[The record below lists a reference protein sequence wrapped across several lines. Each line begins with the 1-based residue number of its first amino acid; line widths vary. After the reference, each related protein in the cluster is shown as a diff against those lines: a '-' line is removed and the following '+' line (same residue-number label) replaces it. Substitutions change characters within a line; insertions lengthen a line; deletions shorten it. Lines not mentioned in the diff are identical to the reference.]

1 MTNTNTNTNNAP
13 LSIEQLDAFDAA
25 IDLQSTYINADV
37 AFAEGVL
44 KLVESGWQSA
54 MLAAK
59 RSGAQSATYNM
70 AMGRMAAR
78 IFKDSPEDAA
88 IFAGSRPKSGDA
100 RKKYDTLY
108 KRVSMRIAAMRER
121 IERHEIGAGMSG
133 TSPVE
138 EAKKGVEK
146 AKKGTKPEPRNLGR
160 RILEESGKL
169 VKAIEADASG
179 KKDVPDLTA
188 TARADLIA
196 AFNAVIEVC
205 NRNGFK

>member
-1 MTNTNTNTNNAP
+1 MTQENTNNAP

-44 KLVESGWQSA
+44 KLVEAGWQSA

-70 AMGRMAAR
+70 ATGRMAAR
-78 IFKDSPEDAA
+78 ILSAEEAA

-100 RKKYDTLY
+100 RKKYDTIY

-121 IERHEIGAGMSG
+121 IERHEIGAGMAG
-133 TSPVE
+133 TSPAE

-146 AKKGTKPEPRNLGR
+146 AKKGSKPEPRNLGR

-169 VKAIEADASG
+169 VKAIEADGSG
-179 KKDVPDLTA
+179 KKDVSDLTA

>member
-1 MTNTNTNTNNAP
+1 MTNTNTNNAP

-44 KLVESGWQSA
+44 KMVESGWQSA

-78 IFKDSPEDAA
+78 ILSGEEAA
-88 IFAGSRPKSGDA
+88 IFAGSRAKSTAD
-100 RKKYDTLY
+100 KKAQDTIR
-108 KRVSMRIAAMRER
+108 KRVQGRIAAMRER

-138 EAKKGVEK
+138 EAKKDVEK
-146 AKKGTKPEPRNLGR
+146 AKKGAKPEPRNLGR

-169 VKAIEADASG
+169 VKAIEADGSG
-179 KKDVPDLTA
+179 KKDVSDLTA